1 MRKTLIIALLFFVVR
16 HAHAQANTELNTLIR
31 GSFTYFPRIKELN
44 KAEELS
50 EMRIE
55 VAQTG
60 YLPSVMGVASYTY
73 LNPISQKEFVVGP
86 NETQLLKFQPYNN
99 YNVNVGVTQLIWDFG
114 KTKAQVET
122 AKADLLASRQNI
134 ESGKLQ
140 LASQV
145 AGIYYSMIYLKRAV
159 QVQDSV
165 ISSYEVNLRM
175 VEGKIKQ
182 GDALQIDLSTIKNN
196 IDQEKNRKVEFLR
209 LYERQAALMRYST
222 GQSAEPG
229 IAQFDFKTPVGGDL
243 ANNPDVLAANERI
256 SSARADLKYA
266 NTNRLPSLNF
276 QGGAGFRNGYQPDI
290 NPNRFNYLAGVTLA
304 VPIFQGGRLNK
315 SYGLASKSMEL
326 NELSNATLTSTLL
339 KDLESTQSDLKAYDE
354 QIKNSAGQTDV
365 ANETLRLTEVRYKQG
380 VATYLDLINAS
391 TNLQRANLNR
401 LQYEYQRTLSQV
413 EMCRLLGVRFWL
425 D

>member
-326 NELSNATLTSTLL
+326 NELSKATLTSTLL

>member
-1 MRKTLIIALLFFVVR
+1 MRKTLIIALLFFVVW
-16 HAHAQANTELNTLIR
+16 HAHAQANTELNTLIL

-60 YLPSVMGVASYTY
+60 YLPAVMGIASYTY

-99 YNVNVGVTQLIWDFG
+99 YNMNVGVTQLIWDFG
-114 KTKAQVET
+114 KTKAQVEK

-145 AGIYYSMIYLKRAV
+145 AGIYYSMIYLKRAA

-229 IAQFDFKTPVGGDL
+229 IAQFDFKTPVAGDL

-266 NTNRLPSLNF
+266 STNRLPSLNF

-290 NPNRFNYLAGVTLA
+290 NPNRFNYLAGVTLG

-326 NELSNATLTSTLL
+326 NELSKATLTSTLL
-339 KDLESTQSDLKAYDE
+339 KDLESAQSDLKAYDE
-354 QIKNSAGQTDV
+354 QIKNSVGQTDV